1 MQKTRLRLGT
11 ANLHCLKY
19 LKMIDVKNHITPASG
34 AAEVTGHVLKAI
46 KHLMLLDN
54 RSRELPLSLARSC

>member
-1 MQKTRLRLGT
+1 
-11 ANLHCLKY
+11 
-19 LKMIDVKNHITPASG
+19 MIDVKNHITPASG